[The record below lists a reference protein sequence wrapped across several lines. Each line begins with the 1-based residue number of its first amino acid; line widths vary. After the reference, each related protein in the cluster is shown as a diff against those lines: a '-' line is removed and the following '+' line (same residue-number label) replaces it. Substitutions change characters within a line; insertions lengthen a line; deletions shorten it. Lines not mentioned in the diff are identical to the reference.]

1 MGHTAVKS
9 SKGVAEMVNMR
20 DVAHRAGVSIATVSF
35 VLNGTK
41 PVTPA
46 TRARVEQAMAEL
58 GYRRNV
64 VARALASRRTHII
77 AMAYPALDHQFGF
90 SAAEFFTSAAD
101 AARKQDYHLVL
112 WPVGNDGSE
121 LTELVGQGLVDGVVL
136 MEVQLDDPRVAV
148 LQEIGTPFALIGRT
162 SYLEGL
168 AHVDIDFD
176 RTVED
181 AVGYLYGLGHRRLAL
196 ISGNLNDPLF
206 STYGP
211 YVRSE
216 AAYRRVA
223 AEYGLETVVMECP
236 GSTGAGQEAM
246 ADLVREYPDTTAVLI
261 VNEFAAL
268 GAISGLNRLGLRVPD
283 RYVGAALV
291 HGPRNGCPDEPRA
304 HYHANTR
311 PRARPTRYRS
321 PHSPT
326 RRRRSA
332 PASTRPRQALP
343 RRQYRS
349 PSRLTRLRNVS

>member
-1 MGHTAVKS
+1 
-9 SKGVAEMVNMR
+9 
-20 DVAHRAGVSIATVSF
+20 VSIATVSF

-41 PVTPA
+41 PVTAA
-46 TRARVEQAMAEL
+46 TRARVEQSMADL
-58 GYRRNV
+58 GYRRNM

-77 AMAYPALDHQFGF
+77 AMAYPALDHKFGF

-148 LQEIGTPFALIGRT
+148 LQETGTPFAMIGRT
-162 SYLEGL
+162 SALEGL
-168 AHVDIDFD
+168 SHVDIDFD

-181 AVGYLYGLGHRRLAL
+181 AIGYLHGLGHRQLAL
-196 ISGNLNDPLF
+196 ISGNLKDPLF

-223 AEYGLETVVMECP
+223 AEYGLETVVLESS
-236 GSTGAGQEAM
+236 GSTQAGQESM
-246 ADLVREYPDTTAVLI
+246 ARLVREHPDTTAVLI

-268 GAISGLNRLGLRVPD
+268 GAVAGLNRLGLRVPD
-283 RYVGAALV
+283 DMSVLPLLMAPEMAALTNPELTIMRTP
-291 HGPRNGCPDEPRA
+291 GPELGHLGTEALIRQLENADPLPPQLVPAKLHPGATTAPPR
-304 HYHANTR
+304 
-311 PRARPTRYRS
+311 P
-321 PHSPT
+321 
-326 RRRRSA
+326 
-332 PASTRPRQALP
+332 
-343 RRQYRS
+343 
-349 PSRLTRLRNVS
+349 

>member
-1 MGHTAVKS
+1 
-9 SKGVAEMVNMR
+9 MVNMR

-41 PVTPA
+41 PVTAA
-46 TRARVEQAMAEL
+46 TRERVEKSMADL

-77 AMAYPALDHQFGF
+77 AMAYPALDHKFGF
-90 SAAEFFTSAAD
+90 SAAEFFTSAAH

-136 MEVQLDDPRVAV
+136 MEVQLDDPRVSV

-162 SYLEGL
+162 SALEGL
-168 AHVDIDFD
+168 SHVDIDFD

-181 AVGYLYGLGHRRLAL
+181 AVGYLYGLGHRRLVL

-223 AEYGLETVVMECP
+223 AEYGLETVVIESA

-246 ADLVREYPDTTAVLI
+246 VHVVRDHPDTTAVLI
-261 VNEFAAL
+261 VNEFTAL
-268 GAISGLNRLGLRVPD
+268 GAISGLNRLGRRVPD
-283 RYVGAALV
+283 DISVLPILMAPEMAALTNPELTIMRTP
-291 HGPRNGCPDEPRA
+291 GPELGQLGTEALIRQLEGADPLPPQLVPAKLYPGATTAAPRA
-304 HYHANTR
+304 
-311 PRARPTRYRS
+311 
-321 PHSPT
+321 
-326 RRRRSA
+326 
-332 PASTRPRQALP
+332 
-343 RRQYRS
+343 
-349 PSRLTRLRNVS
+349 

>member
-1 MGHTAVKS
+1 
-9 SKGVAEMVNMR
+9 MVNMR

-41 PVTPA
+41 PVTAA
-46 TRARVEQAMAEL
+46 TRARVEQSMADL
-58 GYRRNV
+58 GYRRNM

-77 AMAYPALDHQFGF
+77 AMAYPALDHKFGF

-148 LQEIGTPFALIGRT
+148 LQETGTPFAMIGRT
-162 SYLEGL
+162 SALEGL
-168 AHVDIDFD
+168 SHVDIDFD

-181 AVGYLYGLGHRRLAL
+181 AIGYLHGLGHRQLAL
-196 ISGNLNDPLF
+196 ISGNLKDPLF

-223 AEYGLETVVMECP
+223 AEYGLETVVLESS
-236 GSTGAGQEAM
+236 GSTQAGQESM
-246 ADLVREYPDTTAVLI
+246 ARLVREHPDTTAVLI

-268 GAISGLNRLGLRVPD
+268 GAVAGLNRLGLRVPD
-283 RYVGAALV
+283 DMSVLPLLMAPEMAALTNPELTIMRTP
-291 HGPRNGCPDEPRA
+291 GPELGHLGTEALIRQLENADPLPPQLVPARLHKGATTAPPR
-304 HYHANTR
+304 T
-311 PRARPTRYRS
+311 
-321 PHSPT
+321 
-326 RRRRSA
+326 
-332 PASTRPRQALP
+332 
-343 RRQYRS
+343 
-349 PSRLTRLRNVS
+349 